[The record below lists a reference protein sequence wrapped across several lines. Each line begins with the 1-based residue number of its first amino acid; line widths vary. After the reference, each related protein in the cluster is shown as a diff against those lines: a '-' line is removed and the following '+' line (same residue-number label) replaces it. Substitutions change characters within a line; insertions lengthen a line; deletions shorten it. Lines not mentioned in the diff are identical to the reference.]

1 MAESRQAPNVL
12 ARGIFWVFD
21 SSNAAVTGLTQSN
34 FTIALDYNGV
44 ASSVAVT
51 IGEIGSGIYYYTFT
65 PDAIGYWY
73 LRITNA
79 TYNPRGWDEDFDVV
93 QVGGSGGQPFIEY
106 YEGNDFHERW
116 MREYSRLEKLKADR
130 VDVEKE
136 EAALIF
142 LADDD

>member
-21 SSNAAVTGLTQSN
+21 SSNAAVTGLVQGD
-34 FTIALDYNGV
+34 FTTALDYNGS

-65 PDAIGYWY
+65 PNAIGYWY

-93 QVGGSGGQPFIEY
+93 QTGGGGGQPFIEY
-106 YEGNDFHERW
+106 YEGNDFKERW
-116 MREYSRLEKLKADR
+116 WREYNRLEQVKADKAA
-130 VDVEKE
+130 VEE
-136 EAALIF
+136 EEMALIF
-142 LADDD
+142 LADED